1 MMAEQRYVSIS
12 YFIKGMLGFSR
23 ATYYNHLDQPGWP
36 QRVYPTGTKKPMLIY
51 SECLAYQRQL
61 EEARKPAPAA
71 PEPEPKAPQK
81 RRPGRPV
88 SAPKGGQRAVP

>member
-1 MMAEQRYVSIS
+1 MTEQRYVSIS

-36 QRVYPTGTKKPMLIY
+36 QRVYPTGTKKPMLVY
-51 SECLAYQRQL
+51 AECLAYQRQL
-61 EEARKPAPAA
+61 EEARGPAPAA
-71 PEPEPKAPQK
+71 PVVEPKAPQK

-88 SAPKGGQRAVP
+88 NPAKPVQRAAP